1 MSQTDERICG
11 MYVHI
16 ESHSEDLWIVVN
28 TLDHAP
34 QYGSKVLPGVS
45 MGFPI
50 TNGMKISEVFET
62 PQFLE
67 WLSSYKRT
75 LMYFNQLDEQRIEDL
90 ISAEKRALNTAI
102 NLLYYLS
109 AKNAD
114 IKTVKR
120 SKKSHKPSP
129 SQNNDPVPA
138 AKQFDVGSEYA
149 EIVYRQLS
157 DNVDADEDDDDIP
170 EEATAV
176 RAKKAGKK
184 RRPHARRAHWQHY
197 WTGEGRKNLEL
208 RWKSDLF
215 VGASR
220 DDQAT
225 VVYEVSK
232 EPLKGKRNPNTSKK
246 KKK

>member
-1 MSQTDERICG
+1 MRGKRI
-11 MYVHI
+11 V
-16 ESHSEDLWIVVN
+16 
-28 TLDHAP
+28 P
-34 QYGSKVLPGVS
+34 
-45 MGFPI
+45 
-50 TNGMKISEVFET
+50 VF
-62 PQFLE
+62 
-67 WLSSYKRT
+67 
-75 LMYFNQLDEQRIEDL
+75 
-90 ISAEKRALNTAI
+90 
-102 NLLYYLS
+102 LS
-109 AKNAD
+109 ALMLPVVTLCACSTQKNTESSSKIEVTTAAQTVTEQITTVETTAEEPSTEIPT
-114 IKTVKR
+114 IKEQETAAPVTETV
-120 SKKSHKPSP
+120 
-129 SQNNDPVPA
+129 QNDSW
-138 AKQFDVGSEYA
+138 KQIYSDYVNSLSNFDNYDYALEY
-149 EIVYRQLS
+149 V
-157 DNVDADEDDDDIP
+157 DDDDIP

-246 KKK
+246 KRNK

>member
-1 MSQTDERICG
+1 MVVLYICQ
-11 MYVHI
+11 V
-16 ESHSEDLWIVVN
+16 
-28 TLDHAP
+28 
-34 QYGSKVLPGVS
+34 
-45 MGFPI
+45 
-50 TNGMKISEVFET
+50 
-62 PQFLE
+62 
-67 WLSSYKRT
+67 
-75 LMYFNQLDEQRIEDL
+75 
-90 ISAEKRALNTAI
+90 
-102 NLLYYLS
+102 YLS
-109 AKNAD
+109 ILFAKFSLQVRISRTATLSAGPAHGSSACTRWPVRRAG
-114 IKTVKR
+114 IPQC
-120 SKKSHKPSP
+120 KPSP

-138 AKQFDVGSEYA
+138 VKQFDVGSEYA
-149 EIVYRQLS
+149 EIVYRHLS
-157 DNVDADEDDDDIP
+157 DNVDTDEDDDDDIP
-170 EEATAV
+170 EESTAA

-246 KKK
+246 KRNK